1 MGHAVHV
8 RGLSVHTGAGARLV
22 DDISFTLDEAERVAL
37 VGASGSGKSL
47 TAAAVLGALP
57 VTLSASGSISVC
69 GCDVQPGRQP
79 RSRSGVAAV
88 HQDPSTALNSLLR
101 VGDQLNLV
109 LRAHGT
115 RSAAASPVA
124 AALLE
129 DVGFDDPG
137 KLLLRYPAELSGGQR
152 QRVCLAIALAC
163 RPRLLVADEPT
174 TAVDVDT
181 QEQVLDAI
189 ERVRERHGTAL
200 MLITHDRRVAATR
213 TDRSIRMAQGRL
225 VDEPVGA
232 EG

>member
-22 DDISFTLDEAERVAL
+22 DDITFTLDEAERVAL

-47 TAAAVLGALP
+47 TAAAVLGTLP
-57 VTLSASGSISVC
+57 VTLNASGSISVC
-69 GCDVQPGRQP
+69 GCDVRPGRLP
-79 RSRSGVAAV
+79 RSRTGVAAV
-88 HQDPSTALNSLLR
+88 HQDPSTALNPLLR
-101 VGDQLNLV
+101 VGDQLGLV

-115 RSAAASPVA
+115 RASTASSVA
-124 AALLE
+124 AALLD
-129 DVGFDDPG
+129 DVGFDDPET
-137 KLLLRYPAELSGGQR
+137 LLRRYPAELSGGQR

-174 TAVDVDT
+174 TALDVDT

-225 VDEPVGA
+225 IDETADAAG
-232 EG
+232 